1 MSCHVFTDYHQK
13 VMKLT
18 AFFPP
23 RLRQSNSPKA
33 ERKVVRKTKR
43 KHAVKGEESAEREN
57 HENSESEYSEE
68 MEEGEE
74 SESGASGLLVEKE
87 NVEYTWM

>member
-1 MSCHVFTDYHQK
+1 
-13 VMKLT
+13 MKLT
-18 AFFPP
+18 AFFLL
-23 RLRQSNSPKA
+23 RLRPSNSPKA

-68 MEEGEE
+68 MEEGEG
-74 SESGASGLLVEKE
+74 SESGASGLLEKK
-87 NVEYTWM
+87 NMWIIHGCD